1 MSGAEDDV
9 AVFVAAAREFCGWLE
24 GPPADADTERFT
36 ALVLLSNLYARAL
49 RLPDVDPDSLPPDDT
64 TRRQLTEDEDRRIM
78 ARLDAFP
85 LRDYWRLEG
94 GEDGEKMADDLA
106 RDLYLTYTAVRPALD
121 DFDSGVA
128 GRGWALWSWRFSLWL
143 DWGGHA
149 THAIA
154 ALHQYF
160 HDKAA
165 GDD

>member
-1 MSGAEDDV
+1 MSDTESDV
-9 AVFVAAAREFCGWLE
+9 AAFVAAAREFCAWLE
-24 GPPADADTERFT
+24 GPAADADTERFT
-36 ALVLLSNLYARAL
+36 ALVLLSALYAQAL
-49 RLPDVDPDSLPPDDT
+49 RLPSVDLDALPPADPP
-64 TRRQLTEDEDRRIM
+64 LGALSEDQDRDIM

-85 LRDYWRLEG
+85 ARDYWRLEG
-94 GEDGEKMADDLA
+94 GEGGEKVTDDVA
-106 RDLYLTYTAVRPALD
+106 RDLYLTYTAVRPGLD
-121 DFDSGVA
+121 DLDQGA
-128 GRGWALWSWRFSLWL
+128 ARRGGAIWSWRFALWL